1 MVGNLIGFYSI
12 PEFTGD
18 AILTKVGEEYR
29 KVYQEVYRLRDWRNF
44 MKILVKNR
52 EEMIR
57 NKLTGDELRNWE
69 EKTKY
74 VISGGNL
81 PLMTYYGGQSYFNV
95 E

>member
-1 MVGNLIGFYSI
+1 
-12 PEFTGD
+12 
-18 AILTKVGEEYR
+18 
-29 KVYQEVYRLRDWRNF
+29 

-69 EKTKY
+69 EETKY

-81 PLMTYYGGQSYFNV
+81 PLMTYYRGQSYFNV

>member
-1 MVGNLIGFYSI
+1 
-12 PEFTGD
+12 
-18 AILTKVGEEYR
+18 
-29 KVYQEVYRLRDWRNF
+29 